1 MEKKEK
7 RIKSY
12 FTITERVNEEFEKFT
27 KEKFIN
33 KSRLI
38 EGLIIDYLLKNNK

>member
-7 RIKSY
+7 RIKSH
-12 FTITERVNEEFEKFT
+12 FTITESVNEKFEKFT

-38 EGLIIDYLLKNNK
+38 EGLIIEYLKKQ

>member
-7 RIKSY
+7 RIKSH
-12 FTITERVNEEFEKFT
+12 FTITEKVNGEFET
-27 KEKFIN
+27 YIKEKFIN

-38 EGLIIDYLLKNNK
+38 EGLIIDWMKKEK

>member
-7 RIKSY
+7 RIKSH
-12 FTITERVNEEFEKFT
+12 FTITEKVNEEFEEFV
-27 KEKFIN
+27 KERFIN

-38 EGLIIDYLLKNNK
+38 EGLIIDYMKKEK